1 MATSLALEG
10 LGLVLTTE
18 PATLPACGVANVLY
32 FGTLIESILFILCA
46 LFFGING
53 LTASILVAYLVGF
66 VLPVEVVITYLFSGL
81 KIVLVAPGRT
91 YTGYFL
97 TKLRFKLGPWCL
109 GEMTVLYCACFD
121 SS

>member
-1 MATSLALEG
+1 VATSLALEG

-18 PATLPACGVANVLY
+18 PATLPACGVTSVLY
-32 FGTLIESILFILCA
+32 FGTLIGSILYILCV
-46 LFFGING
+46 LFFGTNG
-53 LTASILVAYLVGF
+53 LKASILVAYLVGF
-66 VLPVEVVITYLFSGL
+66 ALPIEVVITYLFSGL
-81 KIVLVAPGRT
+81 TIVLVAPSRV

-109 GEMTVLYCACFD
+109 GEMTVLCCTCFD